1 MPSIVDT
8 LEQDEWW
15 YAQDGL
21 PVRLADMEL
30 EYLENL
36 LAYLRRG
43 ADRLWRHRLWAEL
56 SPLFVRLGYG
66 RRDAAQL
73 IAETLDRWSYSLPE
87 PPEAWLERRPL
98 VARLQ
103 HLILEYGTLEGELVP
118 EPAAVEVESPLWR
131 ALERGR

>member
-43 ADRLWRHRLWAEL
+43 AARLLRHHLYREVYRLPFTREAEVAAWL
-56 SPLFVRLGYG
+56 
-66 RRDAAQL
+66 RDQRALEDA
-73 IAETLDRWSYSLPE
+73 
-87 PPEAWLERRPL
+87 PEAWLERRPL
-98 VARLQ
+98 VTRLR

-118 EPAAVEVESPLWR
+118 EPEVVESPLWR
-131 ALERGR
+131 ALERGRSG